1 MKRSTINDVAL
12 RAGVSKSTVSHTINQ
27 TRFVEESTR
36 QRVLDAIRELG
47 YHPSAVA
54 RSLTTNRTQ
63 KIGIIVSDA
72 SNLFFG
78 ELIRGIETVFGDL
91 GYGLIVCNTDE
102 ILEREEA
109 YINLLLSLQV
119 DGIIAAAT
127 SQHWGAFDSVEMQ
140 QKPVVF
146 VDRRFEGIGDRP
158 YVGANNH
165 MGVDLGVSHLIE
177 CGHTDIGIL
186 AGFQR
191 LSSMVERLEGFN
203 DALTRRGLTIRDEWI
218 IESVLGIQPGR
229 EAAHRLLSLPNRPRA
244 IFANNNFLALGA
256 LLAFGDLGLR
266 CPEDVALVGFDDHP
280 WAAVS
285 HPPLTVV
292 RQPSFDVGAQA
303 ASILLG
309 LLRSQ
314 QPEHTVNLLDCE
326 LIVRKSCGFR
336 A

>member
-27 TRFVEESTR
+27 TRFVEEATK

-127 SQHWGAFDSVEMQ
+127 SQHWEAFDSVEMQ

-146 VDRRFEGIGDRP
+146 VDRRFDGMGNRP
-158 YVGANNH
+158 YVGANNRK
-165 MGVDLGVSHLIE
+165 GVDLGVSHLIE
-177 CGHTDIGIL
+177 CGYSDLGIL

-191 LSSMVERLEGFN
+191 LSSMGERLQGFK
-203 DALTRRGLTIRDEWI
+203 DALKRHGLAIRDEWI
-218 IESVLGIQPGR
+218 VESALGIEPGR
-229 EAAHRLLSLPNRPRA
+229 EVARQILSLPNRPRA
-244 IFANNNFLALGA
+244 LFANNNFLALGA

-266 CPEDVALVGFDDHP
+266 CPEDVALIGFDDHP

-292 RQPSFDVGAQA
+292 RQPSLDVGALA
-303 ASILLG
+303 AEALLG
-309 LLRSQ
+309 LLHK
-314 QPEHTVNLLDCE
+314 QPLENNVNLLECK
-326 LIVRKSCGFR
+326 LVVRKSCGFR
-336 A
+336 G